1 MAQVTQATPQTD
13 TPRPV
18 PRADVR
24 PGPPSAAARPTPRR
38 STHPPSAPEHA
49 APEPSAVPPSRVL
62 GAASW
67 RITRGSPTAEEL
79 AALAVVLSAR
89 LRARAAE
96 EEAEATRNTVYW
108 GTMSRPD
115 HPAARSWVHQPLPGW
130 RSAA

>member
-1 MAQVTQATPQTD
+1 MAQATQATPRTD

-24 PGPPSAAARPTPRR
+24 PEPASARERFAQA
-38 STHPPSAPEHA
+38 PSAPEGPA
-49 APEPSAVPPSRVL
+49 SEPSAIAPSQVL

-67 RITRGSPTAEEL
+67 RVTRGSPTVEEL
-79 AALAVVLSAR
+79 AAVAAVLSAR

-96 EEAEATRNTVYW
+96 EDAEATRTTVHW